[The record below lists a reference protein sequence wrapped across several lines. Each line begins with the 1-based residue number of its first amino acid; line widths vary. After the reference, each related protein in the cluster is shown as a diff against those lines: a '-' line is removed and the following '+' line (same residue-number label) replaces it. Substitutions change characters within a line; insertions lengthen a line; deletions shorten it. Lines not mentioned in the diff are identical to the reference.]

1 MYIIKFYNKKEKNA
15 YIFILICMIDKND
28 KKVEQLSI
36 LGIFEPH
43 AFMPCYCFVV
53 QCCCFCFIFKLN

>member
-1 MYIIKFYNKKEKNA
+1 
-15 YIFILICMIDKND
+15 MIDNND

-53 QCCCFCFIFKLN
+53 QCCCFCFIFKLT